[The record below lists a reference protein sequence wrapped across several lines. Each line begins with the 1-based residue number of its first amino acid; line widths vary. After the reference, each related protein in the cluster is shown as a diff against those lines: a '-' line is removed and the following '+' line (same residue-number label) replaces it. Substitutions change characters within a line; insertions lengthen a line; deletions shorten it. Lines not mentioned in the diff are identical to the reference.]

1 MPDQLP
7 DQTARDRIA
16 RDLDATLF
24 VEAGAGTGK
33 TTELVGRIISLIRS
47 GIPVERI
54 AAITFTEKAAAEL
67 SERVRKHLELAAAGK
82 KGYGSL
88 ADHERTLCRE
98 ALPDL
103 DRAAIQTLHS
113 FAQRILSL
121 YPLEAGLP
129 PQLQIVDEVEGDIAF
144 RDRWGRFVD
153 ELLDDPSL
161 QRPLLRAF
169 TMGLRLKDLEPV
181 AQAFHKNWERLE
193 DADLEAAPE
202 PALAY
207 PPLGPAL
214 EAAKAELGPKPTA
227 KAVEH
232 LAELAPH
239 VANLDAAARRVREAR
254 EPAERDTA
262 EVDLLRLACAFPK
275 VRTDVG
281 KRGVMALVQAAHQGW
296 IADAR
301 RCYLTAV
308 LPRIK
313 QFALEYAAERRAAGH
328 LGFQDLLVLAVQ
340 LLRTNEHA
348 RQALHDRYQR
358 VLIDEFQ
365 DTDPLQVE
373 LAALLACRPG
383 APPSSWTDADVEPGR
398 LFFVGDPKQSIYRF
412 RRADIALYER
422 TRGAFGCEQVPLVT
436 NFRSTPVILKWVNEV
451 FERLFERDAT
461 EEVRQADWIALE
473 PGPEPPPSHPVMVIG
488 GPLEP
493 GATADDVRREEAAA
507 LASAILDARVSNWL
521 GDGTGK
527 HRRLETRFADM
538 AILLPTRTNSPAIE
552 RALADAGIPFRVES
566 RSLVFATQD
575 VRDLSNVLAAIDDPT
590 DDVAVVASLRSP
602 AFACQDGDLLA
613 HVQSRG
619 SWNYLADVPLS
630 SPDRLRTSMASLKD
644 LHRRKWFVSTGALI
658 EEVIASRSMLELAV
672 AGPRPRES
680 WRRLRFVAEQA
691 RGLEEAGALTTL
703 RQFVEWLRIQAEEGA
718 RVNEGVAVE
727 PDDDA
732 IRIMTIHAAKG
743 LEFDIVFLAGL
754 GTDPMKRDD
763 RVLWPERTGPG
774 SQVEVWVGARERPFM
789 TSGFEAAA
797 VRERRHQRL
806 ERDRLLYVAGTRARR
821 RLVVSLYQRYHGTGH
836 DQRHAE
842 DNCSHAE
849 CLQSACAGTEGSG
862 TWEPYTV
869 PLALGLP
876 EPADRPVPDANE
888 DRDRWIE
895 ERAALL
901 QRLRRAPVVAATAIA
916 HEGEVVEQKAAPD
929 DELQPWRKGR
939 AGTSIGRAVHAV
951 LQTIDLG
958 TTTNID
964 DAARAQAVAEGIAD
978 EATRIAR
985 LVENARDSQAVRDA
999 VASGR
1004 YWREVYV
1011 GTEVEGATVEGF
1023 IDLLFEGPEGLVVV
1037 DYKTDSAR
1045 STEEINRAMDR
1056 YRLQGAAYAL
1066 ALEVALGR
1074 AVAEVRFVFT
1084 EPRAE
1089 RSITD
1094 LPGAK
1099 RDVRERIGRVLAER
1113 AKVL

>member
-1 MPDQLP
+1 MSDVLTDQA
-7 DQTARDRIA
+7 ARDRIA

-33 TTELVGRIISLIRS
+33 TTELVGRIGALIRS
-47 GIPVERI
+47 GVPVERI

-67 SERVRKHLELAAAGK
+67 GERVRKELERAASGK
-82 KGYGSL
+82 DPYT
-88 ADHERTLCRE
+88 AFTPDERARCE
-98 ALPDL
+98 QALPDL

-113 FAQRILSL
+113 FGQRILSL

-129 PQLQIVDEVEGDIAF
+129 PQLQIIDEVEGDIAF
-144 RDRWGRFVD
+144 RDRWKLFVD
-153 ELLDDPSL
+153 DLLDDPAM

-169 TMGLRLKDLEPV
+169 TMGLRLKDLERV
-181 AQAFHKNWERLE
+181 AEGFHDNWERLE
-193 DADLEAAPE
+193 GVEFEASEEPDLAH
-202 PALAY
+202 
-207 PPLGPAL
+207 PPLGPAIE
-214 EAAKAELGPKPTA
+214 EAKAALGKPSAAAVAHLAELGP
-227 KAVEH
+227 H
-232 LAELAPH
+232 LANFE
-239 VANLDAAARRVREAR
+239 AAANRVRTAR
-254 EPAERDTA
+254 DPGERDAA

-275 VRTDVG
+275 IKNVG
-281 KRGVMALVQAAHQGW
+281 KRGVLAVVQEAHAAW
-296 IADAR
+296 IDAAR
-301 RCYLTAV
+301 RAYLTAV
-308 LPRIK
+308 LPKIR
-313 QFALEYAAERRAAGH
+313 QFALEYAAERRTAGR
-328 LGFQDLLVLAVQ
+328 LGFQDLLVLAVE
-340 LLRTNEHA
+340 LLRTNTHA

-383 APPSSWTDADVEPGR
+383 SQPARWTEAEVEPGR

-412 RRADIALYER
+412 RRADHALYER
-422 TRGAFGCEQVPLVT
+422 TRGAFGCEQVPLTT
-436 NFRSTPVILKWVNEV
+436 NFRSTPMILRWVNEV
-451 FERLFERDAT
+451 FERLFERDAGD
-461 EEVRQADWIALE
+461 EVHQAAWIPLQPKPQAAA
-473 PGPEPPPSHPVMVIG
+473 GVPVMVIG
-488 GPLEP
+488 GPLEKE
-493 GATADDVRREEAAA
+493 ARADDVRREEAAA
-507 LASAILDARVSNWL
+507 LASAVLAAREEHWL
-521 GDGTGK
+521 G
-527 HRRLETRFADM
+527 RERPTRFADM

-566 RSLVFATQD
+566 RSLVFLTQD
-575 VRDLSNVLAAIDDPT
+575 VRDLSNILAAIDDPT

-602 AFACQDGDLLA
+602 AFACRDGELLA
-613 HVQSRG
+613 HIQARG
-619 SWNYLADVPLS
+619 SWNYLSEAPVG
-630 SPDRLRTSMASLKD
+630 SPERVMTGMASLRE
-644 LHRRKWFVSTGALI
+644 LHRRKWYVSTGALI
-658 EEVIASRSMLELAV
+658 EEVIASRHMLELAV

-754 GTDPMKRDD
+754 GIEPIKRDNY
-763 RVLWPERTGPG
+763 VIWPERTEPG
-774 SQVEVWVGARERPFM
+774 GQVEVRAGRKETREQFA
-789 TSGFEAAA
+789 TAGFEAAA
-797 VRERRHQRL
+797 ERERRHQRL
-806 ERDRLLYVAGTRARR
+806 ERDRLLYVAATRARE
-821 RLVVSLYQRYHGTGH
+821 RLVVSLYQRYHGTAH

-842 DNCSHAE
+842 DKCSHAE
-849 CLQSACAGTEGSG
+849 CLQSACAGTEGNG
-862 TWEPYTV
+862 TWAPYTV
-869 PLALGLP
+869 PFAFELP
-876 EPADRPVPDANE
+876 EPADQPVPDSIE
-888 DRDRWIE
+888 VRDRWIE

-916 HEGEVVEQKAAPD
+916 HEGETEEEKAPPD

-958 TTTNID
+958 ATTSIE
-964 DAARAQAVAEGIAD
+964 DASSAQAVAEGIAD
-978 EATRIAR
+978 EASRIAR
-985 LVENARDSQAVRDA
+985 LVENARESGAVREA

-1011 GTEVEGATVEGF
+1011 GTEVDGATVEGF
-1023 IDLLFEGPEGLVVV
+1023 IDLLFEGSEGLVVV

-1045 STEEINRAMDR
+1045 STEDIDRAMER

-1074 AVAEVRFVFT
+1074 PVAEVRFVFT

-1089 RSITD
+1089 RSISE
-1094 LPGAK
+1094 LASAK
-1099 RDVRERIGRVLAER
+1099 HEVRERITRVLAER
-1113 AKVL
+1113 AKVS

>member
-1 MPDQLP
+1 MSDVLT
-7 DQTARDRIA
+7 DRAARDRIE
-16 RDLDATLF
+16 RGLDATLF

-33 TTELVGRIISLIRS
+33 TTELVGRIVALVRS
-47 GIPVERI
+47 GVPVERI

-67 SERVRKHLELAAAGK
+67 GERVRKGLEEAAAGK
-82 KGYGSL
+82 DKYVSFTP
-88 ADHERTLCRE
+88 DERARCER

-144 RDRWGRFVD
+144 RDRWKLFVD
-153 ELLDDPSL
+153 DLLDDPAM

-169 TMGLRLKDLEPV
+169 TMGLRLKDLERV
-181 AQAFHKNWERLE
+181 AEAFHDNWERLE
-193 DADLEAAPE
+193 GVEFEASREPDLAH
-202 PALAY
+202 

-214 EAAKAELGPKPTA
+214 AAAEAALGAKPSEA
-227 KAVEH
+227 AMVQVRR
-232 LAELAPH
+232 LRPH
-239 VANLDAAARRVREAR
+239 IANLQAAATRVRAASD
-254 EPAERDTA
+254 PGERDAA
-262 EVDLLRLACAFPK
+262 EVDLLRLACAVPDIKTNAGPK
-275 VRTDVG
+275 
-281 KRGVMALVQAAHQGW
+281 GVFATVKEAHAEW
-296 IADAR
+296 IDSAR
-301 RCYLTAV
+301 RAYLTAV
-308 LPRIK
+308 LPKIR
-313 QFALEYAAERRAAGH
+313 QFALDYAAERRTSGR
-328 LGFQDLLVLAVQ
+328 LGFQDLLVLAVE
-340 LLRTNEHA
+340 LLRANAHA
-348 RQALHDRYQR
+348 REALHERYQR

-383 APPSSWTDADVEPGR
+383 SPPAHWTEAEVEPGR

-422 TRGAFGCEQVPLVT
+422 TRGAFGCEEVPLTT
-436 NFRSTPVILKWVNEV
+436 NFRSTPVVLRWVNEV
-451 FERLFERDAT
+451 FERLFERDAGD
-461 EEVRQADWIALE
+461 EVHQAAWIPLQ
-473 PGPEPPPSHPVMVIG
+473 PELQAAAGAPVMVIG
-488 GPLEP
+488 GPLERE
-493 GATADDVRREEAAA
+493 ARADDVRREEAAA
-507 LASAILDARVSNWL
+507 LASAVLAAREEHWL
-521 GDGTGK
+521 GDE
-527 HRRLETRFADM
+527 RPTRFADM

-552 RALADAGIPFRVES
+552 RALTDAGIPFRVES

-575 VRDLSNVLAAIDDPT
+575 VRDLSNILSAIDDPT

-602 AFACQDGDLLA
+602 AFACQDGELLA
-613 HVQSRG
+613 HIQAGG
-619 SWNYLADVPLS
+619 SWNYLADVPAG
-630 SPDRLRTSMASLKD
+630 SPERVQTGMASLQE
-644 LHRRKWFVSTGALI
+644 LHRRKWYVSTGALI
-658 EEVIASRSMLELAV
+658 EEVIASRHMLELAV

-754 GTDPMKRDD
+754 GIEPFKRDNY
-763 RVLWPERTGPG
+763 VIWPERTEPG
-774 SQVEVWVGARERPFM
+774 GQVEVRVGVRERYFA
-789 TSGFEAAA
+789 TAGFEQAAE
-797 VRERRHQRL
+797 RERRHQRL
-806 ERDRLLYVAGTRARR
+806 ERDRLLYVAATRARE
-821 RLVVSLYQRYHGTGH
+821 RLVVSLYQRYHGTAH

-842 DNCSHAE
+842 DKCSHAE

-869 PLALGLP
+869 RRALGLP
-876 EPADRPVPDANE
+876 EPADQPVPDSSEA
-888 DRDRWIE
+888 RDRWIE

-916 HEGEVVEQKAAPD
+916 HEGETVEEKTPPD

-958 TTTNID
+958 AATSIE
-964 DAARAQAVAEGIAD
+964 DASSAQAVAEGVAD

-985 LVENARDSQAVRDA
+985 LVENARESRAVREA

-1011 GTEVEGATVEGF
+1011 GTEVDGATVEGF
-1023 IDLLFEGPEGLVVV
+1023 IDLLFEGREGLVVV

-1045 STEEINRAMDR
+1045 STEDIDRAMER

-1099 RDVRERIGRVLAER
+1099 REVRERIARVLAER
-1113 AKVL
+1113 AKVS